1 MIVKFKK
8 KKNYNIIICI
18 ILCHNRYYYYR
29 VSMFTL
35 MYYNY
40 YADFDR
46 SSNLEKTYSEEI
58 LQICLVNTNMC
69 KFD

>member
-1 MIVKFKK
+1 
-8 KKNYNIIICI
+8 
-18 ILCHNRYYYYR
+18 
-29 VSMFTL
+29 MFTL